1 MTENKALHTYTIH
14 IHIHHIYMH
23 MNCKKKDKEKG
34 KDIGKFSKKSGEKT
48 GSLLFQIQRKKK
60 ET

>member
-1 MTENKALHTYTIH
+1 
-14 IHIHHIYMH
+14 

-48 GSLLFQIQRKKK
+48 GSLLFQIQRKREGNVRNSSTKLTKK
-60 ET
+60 AVADADA